1 MSLLPFAAVDAQLLY
16 AAPSH
21 LVCTI
26 SGYRQ
31 YLQLGVRGRC
41 VMEGG
46 LHGRQEVLRQPQ
58 ALRQEPAVPSLH
70 SDDSRSL
77 KTDT

>member
-1 MSLLPFAAVDAQLLY
+1 MAPERVLQNMGSSCSAERKVLSLAGIDAQLLY

-31 YLQLGVRGRC
+31 
-41 VMEGG
+41 
-46 LHGRQEVLRQPQ
+46 
-58 ALRQEPAVPSLH
+58 
-70 SDDSRSL
+70 
-77 KTDT
+77 

>member
-1 MSLLPFAAVDAQLLY
+1 VLVAREGYDHTIAAVVGHVAGDERGGQTLVLSFAAINAQLFY

-31 YLQLGVRGRC
+31 
-41 VMEGG
+41 
-46 LHGRQEVLRQPQ
+46 
-58 ALRQEPAVPSLH
+58 
-70 SDDSRSL
+70 
-77 KTDT
+77 